1 MRFVSDFNGVG
12 AGDLAP
18 HVYDVTDID
27 VARHL
32 FRVAGGLD
40 SLVMGE
46 PQILGQVKD
55 AHTIATEQPDSR
67 VRCSTACFT
76 PRSRSASGCGA
87 KPASARERCR

>member
-55 AHTIATEQPDSR
+55 AHTIAAESR
-67 VRCSTACFT
+67 TSGPVLNRLFHGFGLIGDESNDECVRY
-76 PRSRSASGCGA
+76 
-87 KPASARERCR
+87 